1 MTRDG
6 AYGDKYALN
15 PVIAERI
22 TGITASGVTGRG
34 PSSLCCG
41 DIWLRAV
48 ELIRDVKKI
57 AVISGFYVPSASLPE
72 SDGPTGS
79 VVLARALSRLG
90 KDAEVW
96 TDELCLS
103 CMKKCA
109 KLLDFPLERV
119 LNASAMDCRGLNKD
133 LLIYVE
139 RLGRA
144 ADGAYYNMAGED
156 ISGWTE
162 PLDSFALNSGI
173 PVIGIGDGGNEVG
186 MGNFIGELRGIM
198 PRYVPCLCVVKADVC
213 IPVDVS
219 NWGAYGLSAAL
230 SSAAGMW
237 LAQDE
242 DEERSMLTALGDGDT
257 VDGITKKKEPSVDG
271 LPLERHM
278 KIIADLKSAASLQ

>member
-1 MTRDG
+1 MTCDDTCS
-6 AYGDKYALN
+6 DKYVLN
-15 PVIAERI
+15 PVIAEKI

-34 PSSLCCG
+34 PSSLCRG
-41 DIWLRAV
+41 DIWSRSV
-48 ELIRDVKKI
+48 ELIQDMKKI
-57 AVISGFYVPSASLPE
+57 AVISGFYVPSAALPE

-79 VVLARALSRLG
+79 VILARTLSRLG
-90 KDAEVW
+90 KDTVIW
-96 TDELCLS
+96 TDGLCLS

-109 KLLDFPLERV
+109 KLLDFPQDRV
-119 LNASAMDCRGLNKD
+119 LNASAMDCGRLDKD

-156 ISGWTE
+156 ISRWTE

-173 PVIGIGDGGNEVG
+173 PIIGIGDGGNEVG
-186 MGNFIGELRGIM
+186 MGSLIDALREIM
-198 PRYVPCLCVVKADVC
+198 PHYLSCLCAVKADVC

-230 SSAAGMW
+230 SSVAGKW

-242 DEERSMLTALGDGDT
+242 DEERAALTMLGGRDM
-257 VDGITKKKEPSVDG
+257 VDGVTKKKEASVDG
-271 LPLERHM
+271 LPIERHM
-278 KIIADLKSAASLQ
+278 KIIADLKSAVGLR